1 MNLMVGEKVIA
12 EVNGVHKVG
21 TIISKTKLKR
31 GNTYALKMEDGKTID
46 VCSINKELSPYCH
59 IKRGLTKS
67 FKKIENDNAGEK
79 EVSIL

>member
-1 MNLMVGEKVIA
+1 MNPMIGEKVIA

-21 TIISKTKLKR
+21 TIISKTKIKR
-31 GNTYALKMEDGKTID
+31 GNTYALKLEDGKIID

-67 FKKIENDNAGEK
+67 LNKIENDNVGQE
-79 EVSIL
+79 EISNS